1 VARRKK
7 LPKKPEDEYTHL
19 AIRVES
25 YEAQADA
32 SINYNVYRP
41 YHSLD
46 LDERDP
52 VYRFITYLTITGTSI
67 YPETR
72 AGDVYELKIY
82 GDDAPSRYL
91 NVTLDDAHVRDE
103 HGVRQYRTYRG
114 GSVPVYK
121 APRGFGLLQKDRG
134 EKRWRAWVNAL
145 PRFVGDMLAL
155 LRADRELYIAL
166 QERRQGR
173 DRWIN
178 SVSLQTTNPA
188 EE

>member
-1 VARRKK
+1 M
-7 LPKKPEDEYTHL
+7 
-19 AIRVES
+19 
-25 YEAQADA
+25 
-32 SINYNVYRP
+32 
-41 YHSLD
+41 
-46 LDERDP
+46 
-52 VYRFITYLTITGTSI
+52 
-67 YPETR
+67 
-72 AGDVYELKIY
+72 
-82 GDDAPSRYL
+82 
-91 NVTLDDAHVRDE
+91 TLDDAQVRDE

-114 GSVPVYK
+114 KSVPVYK